1 MESNAA
7 NDMMNAWFNTATQMW
22 KGWYDL
28 TTSAASQS
36 PNQASVPNFPNFPNF
51 GSPFTSPF
59 GSGNQQL
66 FNPLLYS
73 FNAWKDILNQFQG
86 GQNWQETSK
95 NYTEELSKQLNAF
108 SGDPSKL
115 AEDTNQ
121 LWQTYF
127 QQFQK
132 FNQLLGN
139 YWGASTG
146 PLSQTLTGNSQ
157 PWIELNNL
165 YWEML
170 YQPTLGNLLQ
180 SPSVGP
186 AREFNAKLQ
195 KAFEAWTHLYRA
207 SIDSQ
212 AVLNQIQVRSFE
224 QLMQELVALTQKGEK
239 VDDWR
244 KFQQMWSRIVD
255 DNYEQ
260 TFSQEEYLKIR
271 GQLLNAL
278 NFYRLQQQE
287 LMELSMETMNMPV
300 RSEVDEIH
308 RNVYELRKE
317 VKSLKKRLSAAEKEA
332 KAAAAEVE
340 AAAEVAVE
348 AGVKAEKIKTSTTK
362 SSKKDRSS

>member
-1 MESNAA
+1 MESNAT
-7 NDMMNAWFNTATQMW
+7 NEMMNAWFNTTTQMW
-22 KGWYDL
+22 KNWYDL
-28 TTSAASQS
+28 TTSAASQYQ
-36 PNQASVPNFPNFPNF
+36 NQANIPNIPNIPNF

-59 GSGNQQL
+59 AQPFGNGNQTL

-95 NYTEELSKQLNAF
+95 NYTEEFSKQLNAF

-115 AEDTNQ
+115 AEDTNK
-121 LWQTYF
+121 LWQMYF

-132 FNQLLGN
+132 FNELLGN
-139 YWGASTG
+139 YWGASMN

-157 PWIELNNL
+157 PWIDLNNL
-165 YWEML
+165 YWDML
-170 YQPTLGNLLQ
+170 YKPTLGNLLQ

-186 AREFNAKLQ
+186 ARGFNAKLQ
-195 KAFEAWTHLYRA
+195 KAFEAWTNLYRA
-207 SIDSQ
+207 SIDSG

-224 QLMQELVALTQKGEK
+224 QLMQQLVALTQKGEK

-255 DNYEQ
+255 ENYEQ
-260 TFSQEEYLKIR
+260 TFSQEENLKIR
-271 GQLLNAL
+271 GKLLNAL
-278 NFYRLQQQE
+278 NYYRLQQQE
-287 LMELSMETMNMPV
+287 LMEMWMQTMNMPV

-332 KAAAAEVE
+332 E

-348 AGVKAEKIKTSTTK
+348 AGVKAEKLQTSTTK
-362 SSKKDRSS
+362 SSKKDRSR

>member
-1 MESNAA
+1 MESNGT
-7 NDMMNAWFNTATQMW
+7 NDMMNAWFNTTTQMW
-22 KGWYDL
+22 KNWYDL
-28 TTSAASQS
+28 TTSAASQYQ
-36 PNQASVPNFPNFPNF
+36 NQANIPNIPNIPNF
-51 GSPFTSPF
+51 TQPF
-59 GSGNQQL
+59 GNGNQEL

-86 GQNWQETSK
+86 GQNWQEASK
-95 NYTEELSKQLNAF
+95 KYAEEFSKQLNAF
-108 SGDPSKL
+108 SIDPSKL
-115 AEDTNQ
+115 AEDTNK
-121 LWQTYF
+121 LWQMYF

-132 FNQLLGN
+132 FNELLGN
-139 YWGASTG
+139 YWGASMN

-157 PWIELNNL
+157 PWVNLNNL
-165 YWEML
+165 YWDML

-195 KAFEAWTHLYRA
+195 KAFEAWTNLYRA

-224 QLMQELVALTQKGEK
+224 QLMQQLVALTEKGEK

-278 NFYRLQQQE
+278 NSYRLQQQE
-287 LMELSMETMNMPV
+287 LMELWMQGMNMPV

-317 VKSLKKRLSAAEKEA
+317 VKSLKKRLSASEKEA
-332 KAAAAEVE
+332 Q